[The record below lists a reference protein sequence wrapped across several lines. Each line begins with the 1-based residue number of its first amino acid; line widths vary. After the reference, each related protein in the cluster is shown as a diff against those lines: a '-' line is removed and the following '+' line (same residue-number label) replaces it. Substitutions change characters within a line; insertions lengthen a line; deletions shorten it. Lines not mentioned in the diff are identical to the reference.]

1 MRGMSRSSTQEYDI
15 VPPEPAALIES
26 LRSVGY
32 TLPAAVA
39 DIIDNSIAA
48 GAKNIHITFHWAGKD
63 SYVFI
68 LDDGC
73 GMSKDELKNAM
84 RPGSRNPLE
93 EREPKDLGRFGL
105 GLKTAS
111 LSQCRNLCVASKPAK
126 GSLNARTWDLDAL
139 ANSPDWRLLHESPH
153 TAETAIKRLNALPAP
168 PAAQTR
174 AAPVCQTPPPAPSSA

>member
-1 MRGMSRSSTQEYDI
+1 MIQIPSQEYDI

-48 GAKNIHITFHWAGKD
+48 GAKNIYITFHWAGKD
-63 SYVFI
+63 SYIFI
-68 LDDGC
+68 LDDGR
-73 GMSKDELKNAM
+73 GMDEEKLKNAM

-93 EREPKDLGRFGL
+93 ERAPKDLGRFGL

-111 LSQCRNLCVASKPAK
+111 LSQCRNLCAISKPPPRSAQRP
-126 GSLNARTWDLDAL
+126 LQCPFWQ
-139 ANSPDWRLLHESPH
+139 PH
-153 TAETAIKRLNALPAP
+153 D
-168 PAAQTR
+168 
-174 AAPVCQTPPPAPSSA
+174 PV

>member
-1 MRGMSRSSTQEYDI
+1 MRRMSRISPREYDI
-15 VPPEPAALIES
+15 VAPEPAALIES

-63 SYVFI
+63 SFVLI

-73 GMSKDELKNAM
+73 GMSEDELRNAM

-126 GSLNARTWDLDAL
+126 GSLNARTWNLDVL
-139 ANSPDWRLLHESPH
+139 ANSPDRKS
-153 TAETAIKRLNALPAP
+153 
-168 PAAQTR
+168 
-174 AAPVCQTPPPAPSSA
+174 VV